1 MVVAAMETAPA
12 IDGEALRVARERLG
26 LSQNDLARR
35 IGLADGQ
42 RVSRWERGEAR
53 PRTPQSLHAL
63 AAALELQPTSLLVHP
78 GPGGPSLRWLR
89 FAAGV
94 SAVEFATAARTS
106 VSTVKRWERDGLVAP
121 DDDTVAR
128 LAAILKAAP
137 GDVRRALRGQSG

>member
-1 MVVAAMETAPA
+1 METAPA
-12 IDGEALRVARERLG
+12 IDGEVLRGARERLG

-63 AAALELQPTSLLVHP
+63 AAALELEPTSLLVRP
-78 GPGGPSLRWLR
+78 GVDGPSLRWLR

-94 SAVEFATAARTS
+94 SAVEFASAARTS
-106 VSTVKRWERDGLVAP
+106 VSTVKRWERDGLAAP
-121 DDDTVAR
+121 DDDTVDR
-128 LAAILKAAP
+128 LSAILKAQP
-137 GDVRRALRGQSG
+137 GDVRRALRGVSG

>member
-1 MVVAAMETAPA
+1 
-12 IDGEALRVARERLG
+12 
-26 LSQNDLARR
+26 
-35 IGLADGQ
+35 GQ

-63 AAALELQPTSLLVHP
+63 AAALELEPTSLLVRP
-78 GPGGPSLRWLR
+78 GADGPSLRWLR

-94 SAVEFATAARTS
+94 SAVDFATAARTS

-121 DDDTVAR
+121 DDDTVDR

-137 GDVRRALRGQSG
+137 GDVRRALRGQSGLIAGLGQVPQEAPVVPVWSDRYRDAQGSPGNGV